1 MTKYKYTALNDY
13 LLNRIEQVGNQLNE
27 RKRQRIKLNWKIDM
41 PEELFI
47 YPDFIDIG
55 IGKLSAKG
63 TVIKAKDLH

>member
-13 LLNRIEQVGNQLNE
+13 LLDRMERVGNQLNE
-27 RKRQRIKLNWKIDM
+27 RKRERIKLNWKIDM

-47 YPDFIDIG
+47 YPNFIDVIE
-55 IGKLSAKG
+55 KLSTKG

>member
-1 MTKYKYTALNDY
+1 
-13 LLNRIEQVGNQLNE
+13 
-27 RKRQRIKLNWKIDM
+27 M